1 MRKRIA
7 IMVLIMA
14 LAAGLALLCSCGK
27 SGNDRQG
34 TDTAADDKIR
44 VVATIFP
51 EYDWAREIVG
61 DGNDNVDVEL
71 LVKNGADLHSYQ
83 PTVDDIMKI
92 SSCDVFIYVGGESDA
107 WVEDVIERAENDK
120 MEVICLMDVLGEQAK
135 TEETVEGME
144 HEGHD
149 HDHEDHDH
157 DREDE
162 DHDHEEDEDEE
173 GHDHDH
179 DDHHEEEYD
188 EHVWLSLRNAAMF
201 CEAVKD
207 TLCGLDPDN
216 SNTYEKNAEDY
227 IGSLL
232 ELDLEYDRTVAEAP
246 KNVLVF
252 GDRFPFRYLT
262 DDHGIRYYAAFAGC
276 SAETEASF
284 ETVRFLAGK
293 VDEYGLDCIMTI
305 DGSDGKIA
313 RTVSE
318 NTKRSG
324 QKILTLDSM
333 QSVTQEEI
341 DDGATYL
348 GIMEK
353 DLEVLEEALGADK

>member
-1 MRKRIA
+1 MRNRIA
-7 IMVLIMA
+7 IMILIMA
-14 LAAGLALLCSCGK
+14 LTAGLALLCSCGK

-51 EYDWAREIVG
+51 EYDWAREIVA

-107 WVEDVIERAENDK
+107 WVKDVIDKAENDR
-120 MEVICLMDVLGEQAK
+120 MEVICLMDVLGEQVK

-144 HEGHD
+144 HED
-149 HDHEDHDH
+149 HDHGHDENEEDHDH
-157 DREDE
+157 DED
-162 DHDHEEDEDEE
+162 D
-173 GHDHDH
+173 
-179 DDHHEEEYD
+179 HEEEYD

-201 CEAVKD
+201 CEAIKD
-207 TLCGLDPDN
+207 TLCEVDPDN
-216 SNTYEKNAEDY
+216 KEAYEKNTEDY
-227 IGSLL
+227 ISSLL
-232 ELDLEYDRTVAEAP
+232 ELDLEYDRTVAEAS

-313 RTVSE
+313 RTMSE
-318 NTKRSG
+318 NTKRGG
-324 QKILTLDSM
+324 QKILMLDSM
-333 QSVTQEEI
+333 QSVTEEEI
-341 DDGATYL
+341 DEGATYL

-353 DLEVLEEALGADK
+353 DLEVLEEALEADR

>member
-14 LAAGLALLCSCGK
+14 LTAGLALLCSCGK

-144 HEGHD
+144 DE
-149 HDHEDHDH
+149 DHEDY
-157 DREDE
+157 
-162 DHDHEEDEDEE
+162 DHED
-173 GHDHDH
+173 
-179 DDHHEEEYD
+179 HEEEYD

-201 CEAVKD
+201 CETIKD

-216 SNTYEKNAEDY
+216 KEAYEKNTEDY

-293 VDEYGLDCIMTI
+293 VDKYGLDCIMTI

-318 NTKRSG
+318 NTKRGG

-353 DLEVLEEALGADK
+353 DLEVLEEALGADR